1 MLYKTYPSV
10 EAVTMAT
17 FPSNFLPAAVDM
29 ALREL
34 ELARL
39 RSLLNISRWNGI
51 ANYLAPPTI
60 SFPAMHAAGL
70 S

>member
-1 MLYKTYPSV
+1 
-10 EAVTMAT
+10 MAT